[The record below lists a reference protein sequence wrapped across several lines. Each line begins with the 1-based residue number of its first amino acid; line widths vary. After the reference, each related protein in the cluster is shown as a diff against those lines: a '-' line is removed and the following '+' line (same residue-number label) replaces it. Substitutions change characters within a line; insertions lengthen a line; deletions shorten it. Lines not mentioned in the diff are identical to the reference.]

1 MSLSLLILF
10 LRLLL
15 LYDNYCYCMVFLLS
29 LVVVANA
36 NMAII
41 ANPAIVLL
49 LLLLLLFLLL
59 LLPLPGLLL
68 PFPGLLLPSLLLSL
82 LCGCWDEGNSRQG
95 VSLFA
100 SSLQTRYVKNV
111 RLNEVLFLA
120 RSQKIA
126 SHSSFWRSKRVKTT
140 TTLYYSGILLAR

>member
-10 LRLLL
+10 LRLFL
-15 LYDNYCYCMVFLLS
+15 LYDNYCYCMSFLLS
-29 LVVVANA
+29 IVVVANA

-59 LLPLPGLLL
+59 LLPL
-68 PFPGLLLPSLLLSL
+68 PGLLLPSLLLSL

-126 SHSSFWRSKRVKTT
+126 SRSSFGEANVSRLLLFSTPTT
-140 TTLYYSGILLAR
+140 TS